1 MEIIAMSDLHLSR
14 KVWQVRRA
22 FSLVKNAE
30 MVLLTGDLVND
41 GTPEQ
46 FELMRKCISEML
58 PNTPVLAV
66 AGNHDYPPCPLP
78 MVREGICDYPALQ
91 DWLLR
96 RQPYPYILDDSGA
109 YAVRAGEIEVIG
121 LNCVWHWRRFKFV
134 DGAQLRWLEARL
146 DRNDPVRHIIL
157 CHAPLQAYNPKG
169 IWRKPYLS
177 RDEQLKKILDTH
189 ENIVFLSGHTHMS
202 MEWLGC
208 WSLDTSNSNLY
219 FNIGSIH
226 PTTLKLSWSR
236 KEAPKVDEG
245 NVMRMTVKK
254 HFTEV
259 RPISVVTGRALWHRI
274 YRTEGDGEEIEI
286 PF

>member
-1 MEIIAMSDLHLSR
+1 MYIVAMSDLHLS
-14 KVWQVRRA
+14 KKPWKIRRA
-22 FSLVKNAE
+22 FSLAKNAE

-46 FELMRKCISEML
+46 FELMCKCISEVL

-78 MVREGICDYPALQ
+78 MIREGICDDPALQ
-91 DWLLR
+91 EWLLK
-96 RQPYPYILDDSGA
+96 RQPYPYILDDSGV

-121 LNCVWHWRRFKFV
+121 LNCIWHWRRFKFV
-134 DGAQLRWLEARL
+134 EGAQLKWLEAHL
-146 DRNDPVRHIIL
+146 DHSDAARHIVL

-169 IWRKPYLS
+169 VWLKPYLS

-202 MEWLGC
+202 MRCLGC
-208 WSLDTSNSNLY
+208 EALDTSNNNLY

-226 PTTLKLSWSR
+226 PTTLKQSWNR
-236 KEAPKVDEG
+236 KEVPEVDDG
-245 NVMRMTVKK
+245 NVLKLVAKK

-259 RPISVVTGRALWHRI
+259 RPISVVTGRDLWHHI